1 MCEILAWIVGSQPG
15 VLGGRVLAEVA
26 DGDAELP

>member
-1 MCEILAWIVGSQPG
+1 MKFLLGVVGSQPG
-15 VLGGRVLAEVA
+15 VLDGRVLAEVA